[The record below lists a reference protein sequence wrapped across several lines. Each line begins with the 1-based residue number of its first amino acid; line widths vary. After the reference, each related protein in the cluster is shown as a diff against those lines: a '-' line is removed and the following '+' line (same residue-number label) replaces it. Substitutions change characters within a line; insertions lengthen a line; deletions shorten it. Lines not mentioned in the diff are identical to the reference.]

1 MCELVFNLMYATRT
15 GNWAL
20 YVSCIEEF
28 IPWCFAYDRQNYA
41 RYLIPFLNDMLRLP
55 SSTPEVYNAFFNGEF
70 SVQMGKANPL
80 VATKQTKL
88 SKTPSTETVT
98 PEMATS
104 ALVPI
109 LQQHSIGCQMHLA
122 EEHTENY

>member
-1 MCELVFNLMYATRT
+1 
-15 GNWAL
+15 
-20 YVSCIEEF
+20 
-28 IPWCFAYDRQNYA
+28 
-41 RYLIPFLNDMLRLP
+41 MLRLP

-70 SVQMGKANPL
+70 SVQMGEANPL

-98 PEMATS
+98 PEVATS

-122 EEHTENY
+122 EEHAENY

>member
-1 MCELVFNLMYATRT
+1 M
-15 GNWAL
+15 
-20 YVSCIEEF
+20 
-28 IPWCFAYDRQNYA
+28 
-41 RYLIPFLNDMLRLP
+41 
-55 SSTPEVYNAFFNGEF
+55 PEVYNAFFNGEF
-70 SVQMGKANPL
+70 SVQMGEANPL

-98 PEMATS
+98 PEVATS

-122 EEHTENY
+122 EEHTEITEGTFIDQKYVHKELAPGRIRKDIEDVEKGINLLENVLVWRRFNSTDVGATAEVS